1 MKKLITLLLAL
12 TMLFCLAACGSNGAE
27 ETPAPDAQ
35 AADHYLKALSYV
47 NGDMLDNVDYFDAQ
61 GHILG
66 DEVYVNGTLTTVEE
80 FNPVEG
86 FDLDLKELKDNSDV
100 VSTEYKELYAR
111 EAAEGSEF
119 KSTGKV
125 FAFGYDENGHMR
137 MAKVFALNEEGGVL
151 FTYVIFYQLDEHGN
165 FTGWTHMTEA
175 GDVLLEMTADLNYD
189 GDKLTE
195 ADYHYTRYGQIAY
208 TEGYPYEALEPASAD
223 SHVVFEY

>member
-27 ETPAPDAQ
+27 ETPAPEAQ

-66 DEVYVNGTLTTVEE
+66 DEVYVNGTLATVEE

-165 FTGWTHMTEA
+165 FTG
-175 GDVLLEMTADLNYD
+175 
-189 GDKLTE
+189 
-195 ADYHYTRYGQIAY
+195 
-208 TEGYPYEALEPASAD
+208 
-223 SHVVFEY
+223 

>member
-12 TMLFCLAACGSNGAE
+12 TMLVCLAACGSNGAE
-27 ETPAPDAQ
+27 ETPPPEAQ
-35 AADHYLKALSYV
+35 AADPYLKALSYV
-47 NGDMLDNVDYFDAQ
+47 NG
-61 GHILG
+61 
-66 DEVYVNGTLTTVEE
+66 TLATVEE

>member
-12 TMLFCLAACGSNGAE
+12 TMLFCLAACGSNKAE
-27 ETPAPDAQ
+27 ESPAPDAQ
-35 AADHYLKALSYV
+35 AADHYLKAMSYV
-47 NGDMLDNVDYFDAQ
+47 NGDVLDNVDYFDAQ